1 MGVEADRFAHEVLR
15 HAEML
20 GKLPQLRVPFGD
32 GVVKVVLRDE
42 LADRPFI
49 GAVLMALPLID
60 LRIAAVKAAR
70 LAMPDLMAELRPLL
84 RLGHAPTVDANDA

>member
-1 MGVEADRFAHEVLR
+1 MGVEADRFAHEILR

-20 GKLPQLRVPFGD
+20 RKLPQLRVSLRYRIIQC
-32 GVVKVVLRDE
+32 VLCDE

-49 GAVLMALPLID
+49 GAVFMALPRIY

-70 LAMPDLMAELRPLL
+70 LTMPDLM
-84 RLGHAPTVDANDA
+84 T